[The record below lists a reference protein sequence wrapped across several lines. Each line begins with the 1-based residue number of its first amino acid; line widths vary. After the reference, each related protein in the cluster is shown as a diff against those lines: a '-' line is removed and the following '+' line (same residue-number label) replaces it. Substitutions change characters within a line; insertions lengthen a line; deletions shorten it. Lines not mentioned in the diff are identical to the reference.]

1 MNDDIDL
8 DQGFVEDK
16 ASSVS
21 QSDKAKLSAKLSAN
35 ARRRLEERLEE
46 SRIKK
51 QTRDYDFDLD

>member
-8 DQGFVEDK
+8 DKDFVEDK

-21 QSDKAKLSAKLSAN
+21 QAVKAKLSAD